1 MVLIY
6 RRLSSSSSSSSSS
19 LSLQSETVKNAADD
33 HADMVR
39 RLDEA
44 VEAGA
49 RMGARLRSKSIA
61 QGAVAGVR
69 VRHAEEAM
77 DAAVFDLETSQVE
90 VETLQAR
97 VVALEGAAEDQRRA
111 TRNDRATADDTITR
125 QGQQLDLVEW
135 CEGSLTVK
143 LAMSEAS
150 LRVCE
155 RRKTHY
161 GLAMLCAALGVARS
175 HAAQRRL
182 ATKLATATQQCE
194 AAEARSRVLE
204 DRTTH
209 LHHQS
214 SPGHLAKLH
223 LQSCG
228 VQRECD
234 ARRLDAL
241 AVDLRCDLAQDDRCV
256 CVCVCVFYEVGF
268 FRLF

>member
-1 MVLIY
+1 
-6 RRLSSSSSSSSSS
+6 
-19 LSLQSETVKNAADD
+19 
-33 HADMVR
+33 MVR

-49 RMGARLRSKSIA
+49 RMGARLRSKSHCESIA
-61 QGAVAGVR
+61 RGAVAGVR

-77 DAAVFDLETSQVE
+77 DAIVFDLETSQVE

-97 VVALEGAAEDQRRA
+97 VVALERAAEDQRRA

-143 LAMSEAS
+143 LAMSEAA

-161 GLAMLCAALGVARS
+161 GLAMLCSALGVARS

-182 ATKLATATQQCE
+182 ATKLATATKQCE

-223 LQSCG
+223 RQSCG

-241 AVDLRCDLAQDDRCV
+241 AVDLRCDLAQDDMCVYVCMCVCV

-268 FRLF
+268 FRFF